1 MRFTCIFATI
11 SIFCSALIASPA
23 WAGPPLICHPA
34 DIGSARSLPWLAT
47 SSWNG
52 ADPSYDVSHLRDDTL
67 NLLTPST
74 PIGIRIETIR
84 RAVIYATRQPGL
96 SDQLTVALFG
106 RVMNAEALGTA
117 DPSAWFDAGYYVETV
132 NEVARIYPNVHAVDH
147 VDGVSWMRTAIHLGG
162 GGMQTAVA
170 TVEQARAE
178 WHRH

>member
-1 MRFTCIFATI
+1 MRFTCIFAII

-74 PIGIRIETIR
+74 PIGVRIETIR
-84 RAVIYATRQPGL
+84 RAVIYAIRQPGI
-96 SDQLTVALFG
+96 SDQLTVALLA
-106 RVMNAEALGTA
+106 RITNAEALGVA
-117 DPSAWFDAGYYVETV
+117 DPSALFDAGYYVETV
-132 NEVARIYPNVHAVDH
+132 NEGARIFPNLHAIDH
-147 VDGVSWMRTAIHLGG
+147 VDGLAWIRLATRLGG
-162 GGMQTAVA
+162 PGMQSAIA
-170 TVEQARAE
+170 TIERARSE
-178 WHRH
+178 WHK